1 MKYSI
6 VFAALAIS
14 LALSGCEKKET
25 VIQQPTP
32 VPSPS
37 PSPAVVPV
45 PVPVPGPSGPPGSP
59 GAEGPKGD
67 PGRPGSGTVV
77 VVPPAQDAD
86 KK

>member
-6 VFAALAIS
+6 VFAALAVS
-14 LALSGCEKKET
+14 LALSACEKKET
-25 VIQQPTP
+25 VIQPTP
-32 VPSPS
+32 APS
-37 PSPAVVPV
+37 PSPAPAVVPI

-59 GAEGPKGD
+59 GAEGPKGE

-77 VVPPAQDAD
+77 VVPPPQDAD